1 MKKQTPALLRPLA
14 HPSQLI
20 SRPPSHTTRY
30 LFYDS
35 SPRVL
40 FQNPPESPEQNQM
53 LHDFLV
59 RKTPL
64 PLQQG
69 HVCVC
74 GGGVLEAHPQDKF
87 HLLIPSNV
95 LPMIQQ
101 HFCPCSSCFLK
112 FCPKQTNTAESGVF
126 LFYQVMYRHVWTGT
140 RPIILSWIKFNT
152 MHFIS
157 KIPRQSS
164 HSVFCGGCWLQINMN
179 HTLRRIW

>member
-1 MKKQTPALLRPLA
+1 MKKQTPALLCPLA

-20 SRPPSHTTRY
+20 SRPLPIPPDISSMIPAPGSCSRILPSLQNRTKCFMTSWSIRPLY
-30 LFYDS
+30 LYKD
-35 SPRVL
+35 
-40 FQNPPESPEQNQM
+40 
-53 LHDFLV
+53 
-59 RKTPL
+59 TC
-64 PLQQG
+64 
-69 HVCVC
+69 VCV
-74 GGGVLEAHPQDKF
+74 GGVLEAHPQDKF

-140 RPIILSWIKFNT
+140 RPIIYSWIKFNT

-164 HSVFCGGCWLQINMN
+164 HSVFCGGCWLQINTN